1 MLEQISTIDSS
12 DAAIYTVLAVKK
24 CPKYSQEIVEVVS
37 LKTQSSKLR
46 ADYNK
51 LLTDPSVT
59 GEIEDVESS
68 LKDLFKLISKYGQIG
83 PELSDYLL
91 THERFTKKRSE
102 RLDDCYKAYG
112 MNFDVDFRV
121 IDRLANSVRDSGLDP
136 KKMIKQERK
145 RLDFK
150 TQFSNKLS
158 DLATRMKSDGYE
170 IDKICPYLAR

>member
-1 MLEQISTIDSS
+1 MLEQLSKIDSS

-37 LKTQSSKLR
+37 LKTQSGKLR
-46 ADYNK
+46 TDYNK
-51 LLTDPSVT
+51 LLTDPSIT

-68 LKDLFKLISKYGQIG
+68 LKDLFELISKYDQIG
-83 PELSDYLL
+83 PELLAYLL

-112 MNFDVDFRV
+112 MNFDIDFKV
-121 IDRLANSVRDSGLDP
+121 IDRLTNSVRDSGLDP

-145 RLDFK
+145 RLNFK
-150 TQFSNKLS
+150 TEFSNKLG
-158 DLATRMKSDGYE
+158 DLTRRMKFDGYE